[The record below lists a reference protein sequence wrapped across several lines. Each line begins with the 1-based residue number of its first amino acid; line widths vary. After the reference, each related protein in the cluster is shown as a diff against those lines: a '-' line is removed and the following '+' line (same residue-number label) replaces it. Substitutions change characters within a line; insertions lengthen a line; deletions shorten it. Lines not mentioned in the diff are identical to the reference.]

1 MGRSRRGGEAD
12 VSRDLPRRRRGSRR
26 RTRLLPNPAWRTSYD
41 REILRLAI
49 PALGALAAEPLYIL
63 VDTAIVGHLGR
74 EQLAA
79 LGAAATALSVLAAF
93 NFLQYGTTAQVAR
106 AKGAGQDEIAR
117 RLGAQALW
125 LSLGVGVVLAA
136 AIAALADP
144 IVGLVGVDGRTA
156 DYAVTYLRIVSL
168 GVPSFFL
175 ALGGQGFLRGVS
187 DLASPLVLIVLGN
200 ALNVVLEVLFVYG
213 FEWGIEGSAWGTAI
227 AQSCMGLG
235 FVWLIVRR
243 VGRVDMRPVA
253 ALARRL
259 LGVGKFILVRT
270 TALISAFLLA
280 GAVVARFGD
289 AELGAYQ
296 ISFQLWIFLA
306 LVLDAIAIAGQIIV
320 GRELGAGR
328 PQRAYEASVRMITL
342 SVAAGAAFAVL
353 LLVLADALPRVFTDD
368 AAVLA
373 QCALLWPIFAAMQPL
388 NGAVFALDGILIGAS
403 DGPYIAASMI
413 VALLACG
420 AALVAAVVGDW
431 GVRGVWAALV
441 VLIAVRLATM
451 GARFVRRRWL
461 VTGWT

>member
-1 MGRSRRGGEAD
+1 MRLRS
-12 VSRDLPRRRRGSRR
+12 
-26 RTRLLPNPAWRTSYD
+26 SYD
-41 REILRLAI
+41 REILRLAV

-79 LGAAATALSVLAAF
+79 LAAAATVLSVLATF

-106 AKGAGQDEIAR
+106 ASGAGADEVAR

-125 LSLGVGVVLAA
+125 LSLGIGVVLAV

-175 ALGGQGFLRGVS
+175 AVGGQGFLRGVS
-187 DLASPLVLIVLGN
+187 ELGSPLVLIVAGN
-200 ALNVVLEVLFVYG
+200 LLNLVLEVLFVYG
-213 FEWGIEGSAWGTAI
+213 LDWGIEGSAWGTAI
-227 AQSCMGLG
+227 AQSCMGIG

-243 VGRVDMRPVA
+243 VGLADMAPVV

-259 LGVGKFILVRT
+259 LAVGKFIFVRT
-270 TALISAFLLA
+270 AALICAFVLA

-296 ISFQLWIFLA
+296 ISFQLFIFIS

-328 PQRAYEASVRMITL
+328 PDRAYDASVRMIAL
-342 SVAAGAAFAVL
+342 SIVAGAVFAVTL
-353 LLVLADALPRVFTDD
+353 LALSDQLARVFTDD
-368 AAVLA
+368 EAVLA
-373 QCALLWPIFAAMQPL
+373 ECAALWPIFALLQPFS
-388 NGAVFALDGILIGAS
+388 GAVFALDGILIGAS
-403 DGPYIAASMI
+403 DGPYIAGSMI
-413 VALLACG
+413 AAFIACG
-420 AALVAAVVGDW
+420 IALGVAVGADW
-431 GVRGVWAALV
+431 GIRGVWAALAI
-441 VLIAVRLATM
+441 LISVRLATM
-451 GARFVRRRWL
+451 AARFLRRRWL
-461 VTGWT
+461 VTGWA